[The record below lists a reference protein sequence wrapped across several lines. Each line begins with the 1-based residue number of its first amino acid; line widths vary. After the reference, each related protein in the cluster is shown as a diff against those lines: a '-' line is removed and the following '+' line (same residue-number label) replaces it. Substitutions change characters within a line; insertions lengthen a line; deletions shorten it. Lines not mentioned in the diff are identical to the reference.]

1 MLGYNTLNNPTF
13 KKIFL
18 PYESLQK
25 SKARAKVC
33 REIRE
38 AEKKRLAEAAKKK
51 QSEVVEP
58 QASTSKSATKTTKSA
73 PKKSASQKKAASN
86 GSASGSGKRPRK
98 RKCETGTG
106 GPDFEPDGMEPS
118 SHSIDNSTESVAGG
132 DNNLTEENPIGSD
145 QDTTGQDTS
154 DFTDG
159 SYVSPPSTSSDTV
172 QKKNLRKRKGGS
184 ETSDDPTPHKM
195 DRA

>member
-13 KKIFL
+13 KKAFL

-25 SKARAKVC
+25 SKARAKVR

-58 QASTSKSATKTTKSA
+58 QASTSKSTTKTANASS
-73 PKKSASQKKAASN
+73 KKTASQKKVVSN
-86 GSASGSGKRPRK
+86 GSGSGSGKRPRK
-98 RKCETGTG
+98 RKCDTGTG
-106 GPDFEPDGMEPS
+106 GPPFDSEGLVLS

-132 DNNLTEENPIGSD
+132 DNNLIEENPTVSD

-159 SYVSPPSTSSDTV
+159 SPPSASSDTI

-184 ETSDDPTPHKM
+184 DDSDGSTPYKM
-195 DRA
+195 NRA

>member
-1 MLGYNTLNNPTF
+1 MTSSTVIVRLKVWKSSYLYNQVQYNIPW
-13 KKIFL
+13 
-18 PYESLQK
+18 
-25 SKARAKVC
+25 
-33 REIRE
+33 
-38 AEKKRLAEAAKKK
+38 
-51 QSEVVEP
+51 
-58 QASTSKSATKTTKSA
+58 
-73 PKKSASQKKAASN
+73 
-86 GSASGSGKRPRK
+86 
-98 RKCETGTG
+98 
-106 GPDFEPDGMEPS
+106 
-118 SHSIDNSTESVAGG
+118 
-132 DNNLTEENPIGSD
+132 DNNLIEENPTVSD